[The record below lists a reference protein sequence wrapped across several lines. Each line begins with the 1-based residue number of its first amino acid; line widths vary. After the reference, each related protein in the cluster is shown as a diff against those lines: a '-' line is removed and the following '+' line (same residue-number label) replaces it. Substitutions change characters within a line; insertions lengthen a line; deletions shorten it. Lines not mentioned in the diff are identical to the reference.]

1 MEGNTP
7 QARLALALRGP
18 RCVLGRQPTSLWW
31 RRPPQPP
38 SPPLGPCLMPG
49 MGRPGARG
57 SVTTQSQRNLP
68 PHGGPACPSSHSC
81 EGWKSQNPLPAS
93 VAPITGHREVDGFTQ
108 HKIMLLPSGSQKVQ
122 NQFQRTEGQVSSGLA
137 PSAAASL
144 GPGPRSASSTYPSL
158 WGQSSPCFPLTGT
171 RVVLVRASW
180 ITWGYRPPGD
190 P

>member
-1 MEGNTP
+1 MRLSLQDHP
-7 QARLALALRGP
+7 FSLPSSWASSHARAGAAWGP
-18 RCVLGRQPTSLWW
+18 RLCDNAEPEE
-31 RRPPQPP
+31 
-38 SPPLGPCLMPG
+38 
-49 MGRPGARG
+49 
-57 SVTTQSQRNLP
+57 
-68 PHGGPACPSSHSC
+68 PACPSSHSC

-93 VAPITGHREVDGFTQ
+93 VAPITGHRKVDGFTQ

-144 GPGPRSASSTYPSL
+144 GPGPRSTRSTYPSL